1 MKIPP
6 WQEFKMDITGKYEA
20 PVGKLGALG
29 RTDKATWH
37 TLGLASGKALEKDG
51 KGCFSIF
58 RQGAC

>member
-1 MKIPP
+1 
-6 WQEFKMDITGKYEA
+6 MDITGNFEA

-51 KGCFSIF
+51 RGCFS
-58 RQGAC
+58 QGAC